1 MNNLL
6 CAVRRVR
13 FALFASALAIGGI
26 PGPSAAAAELRV
38 VASIKPVHSLVSA
51 VMAGVGTPHLLIR
64 GKSSPHTFTMRPSDA
79 AAIADAN
86 VVFLIDEAMETALAS
101 AIESLATKARV
112 IPLADAEGLIRKPL
126 REGGAFE
133 EDPHQDHDKGETK
146 KKAAGHGHDHGH
158 DDGHGAFDLHIWL
171 DPRNARTMARTIA
184 DTLSEADPANAAGY
198 KANAGAL
205 LPRLDELNAR
215 ISADL
220 APARGKPFIVF
231 HDGYRYFEDRYGL
244 NAVGSAVISAE
255 RSPGVKRVRELRA
268 RVRKLGVVCVFDEP
282 QFDKRTVNVILEG
295 TSVRSATLDPL
306 GAAIEDGPELY
317 FALLRN
323 MAASFRNCLAPGG

>member
-1 MNNLL
+1 MNVSLY
-6 CAVRRVR
+6 AVRRAR
-13 FALFASALAIGGI
+13 LALFASVLALGGI

-38 VASIKPVHSLVSA
+38 VASIKPVHSLVSS
-51 VMAGVGTPHLLIR
+51 VMAGIGTPHLLIR
-64 GKSSPHTFTMRPSDA
+64 GKASPHTFTMRPSDA
-79 AAIADAN
+79 AAIADAD

-112 IPLADAEGLIRKPL
+112 IPLADAEGLIRRPL

-133 EDPHQDHDKGETK
+133 AEPHHDRDKGEAK
-146 KKAAGHGHDHGH
+146 KKAAGHGHDHAH
-158 DDGHGAFDLHIWL
+158 DRGHGAFDLHIWL

-184 DTLSEADPANAAGY
+184 DTLSEADPPNSAGY
-198 KANAGAL
+198 KANARAL

-215 ISADL
+215 ISADI
-220 APARGKPFIVF
+220 APVRGKPFIVF

-244 NAVGSAVISAE
+244 SAVGSAVISAE

-282 QFDKRTVNVILEG
+282 QFNKRTVNVILEG

-317 FALLRN
+317 FAVLRN
-323 MAASFRNCLAPGG
+323 MAASFRNCLAPRG

>member
-1 MNNLL
+1 MNVSLY
-6 CAVRRVR
+6 AVRRAR
-13 FALFASALAIGGI
+13 LALFASALALGGI
-26 PGPSAAAAELRV
+26 PGPSAAAELRI
-38 VASIKPVHSLVSA
+38 VASIKPVHSLVGS
-51 VMAGVGTPHLLIR
+51 VTAGIGTPHLLIR

-79 AAIADAN
+79 AAIADAD

-112 IPLADAEGLIRKPL
+112 IPLADAEGSIRRPL

-133 EDPHQDHDKGETK
+133 EDHDHD
-146 KKAAGHGHDHGH
+146 HDHGH
-158 DDGHGAFDLHIWL
+158 KHGHGAFDLHIWL
-171 DPRNARTMARTIA
+171 DPRNAWTMARTIA
-184 DTLSEADPANAAGY
+184 DTLSEADPPNAARY
-198 KANAGAL
+198 KANARAL

-215 ISADL
+215 ISADI

-255 RSPGVKRVRELRA
+255 RSPGVKRVRQLRA

-282 QFDKRTVNVILEG
+282 QFNKRTVNVILEG

-323 MAASFRNCLAPGG
+323 MAASFRNCLAPRG

>member
-1 MNNLL
+1 MNVSLY
-6 CAVRRVR
+6 AVRRAR
-13 FALFASALAIGGI
+13 LALFASVLALGGI
-26 PGPSAAAAELRV
+26 PGPSAAAAELRI
-38 VASIKPVHSLVSA
+38 VASIKPVHSLVSS
-51 VMAGVGTPHLLIR
+51 VMAGIGTPHLLIR

-79 AAIADAN
+79 AAIADAD

-112 IPLADAEGLIRKPL
+112 IPLADAEGLIRRPL

-133 EDPHQDHDKGETK
+133 EDPHHDLD
-146 KKAAGHGHDHGH
+146 HDHGH
-158 DDGHGAFDLHIWL
+158 KHAHDAFDLHIWL
-171 DPRNARTMARTIA
+171 DPRNAWTMARTIA
-184 DTLSEADPANAAGY
+184 DTLSEADPPNAARY
-198 KANAGAL
+198 KANARAL

-215 ISADL
+215 ISADI

-255 RSPGVKRVRELRA
+255 RSPGVKRVRQLRA

-282 QFDKRTVNVILEG
+282 QFNKRTVHVILEG
-295 TSVRSATLDPL
+295 TQIRSATLDPL

-323 MAASFRNCLAPGG
+323 MAASFRNCLAPRG